1 MNIVKRVQQ
10 HIKSRIQRRKD
21 VPIYKHLLLEI
32 HDYLQQQGVHLIYVE
47 PPFEYKIKGLT
58 SFEWE
63 RINNWLFDFNKFE
76 ENLPYLKRLYGEG
89 VSRDYIQSIFD
100 GGVVV
105 NGKNRKML
113 LDYASKYVNIYS
125 GRRITIGQPS
135 TFHNT
140 IYTHGSCTWYGN
152 GIEDSQTIAS
162 YLQEKVNE
170 VFPNAYRVVNNAIGR
185 TSTVF
190 DDIQSIKEQN
200 FQKGDIVI
208 LGSFTGL
215 YLIPHRF
222 HDQHKIPYLVTS
234 HFFDRPH
241 EYGEWFLDNT
251 LHTLPQGNEVIAN
264 AIFNK
269 LNKDL
274 HWLSSDSEAS
284 EQNAA
289 ITNNLDLPTNL
300 TTGEKVYGDN
310 PALLEFIQ
318 SLQPY
323 KKEGRNGS
331 IVMNCNPFT
340 LGHRYLIEYAASR
353 VDTLYIF
360 VVEEDKSYFSFE
372 DRISLVRQGTEDL
385 KNVIILPSGKF
396 IISATTFPGYF
407 YKDNIKDVAI
417 DCSNDLTIFAQYI
430 APALDIKIRF
440 AGEEPLDPVTNQYN
454 EGMKEILPQYGIEFH
469 PIARKCDADGSQ
481 VISASRVRKYFESG
495 NLDFLQSIVP
505 PTTYRYLYDRYQ
517 REHHSSINNK

>member
-1 MNIVKRVQQ
+1 MNIVKRIQS
-10 HIKSRIQRRKD
+10 HIKTQIKRRKEM
-21 VPIYKHLLLEI
+21 PIYKHLLLEI
-32 HDYLQQQGVHLIYVE
+32 QDYLQQRGVHLIYVE

-58 SFEWE
+58 AFEWE

-89 VSRDYIQSIFD
+89 ISRDYIQSVFD
-100 GGVVV
+100 GGIVV

-113 LDYASKYVNIYS
+113 LDYASKHVNIVS

-135 TFHNT
+135 SFHNT

-162 YLQEKVNE
+162 FLQEKVNK
-170 VFPNAYRVVNNAIGR
+170 VFPNAYRVVNSAIGR
-185 TSTVF
+185 TSTVY
-190 DDIQSIKEQN
+190 DDFQCIKEQN
-200 FQKGDIVI
+200 YRRGDIVI
-208 LGSFTGL
+208 LGSFTDICF
-215 YLIPHRF
+215 IPRHF
-222 HDQHKIPYLVTS
+222 YDLHKIPFIDSSLL
-234 HFFDRPH
+234 FDRPH
-241 EYGEWFLDNT
+241 DYGEWFLDNT

-274 HWLSSDSEAS
+274 NWFSSEFEAS
-284 EQNAA
+284 EQKQD
-289 ITNNLDLPTNL
+289 ISDKHDLPTNL

-353 VDTLYIF
+353 VDNLYIF

-372 DRISLVRQGTEDL
+372 DRISLVRQGIEDL
-385 KNVIILPSGKF
+385 KNVIVLPSGKF

-407 YKDNIKDVAI
+407 YKDNIKDVTI
-417 DCSNDLTIFAQYI
+417 DCSNDLTVFAQYI

-454 EGMKEILPQYGIEFH
+454 EGMKEILPQYGIKFQ

-481 VISASRVRKYFESG
+481 VISASRVRKYYEGGDLES
-495 NLDFLQSIVP
+495 LQRIVP
-505 PTTYRYLYDRYQ
+505 PTTYRYLFDRYH
-517 REHHSSINNK
+517 REHKSSINN